1 MSFISDL
8 TPLNLRE
15 EKTKFFQN
23 FSYNPQFSYR
33 RQFTQDEL
41 TQWGSPQAELYH
53 HAQEVIEQNPLIY
66 DPDKQV
72 VSQADVVEAVDQLLE
87 KLGLMGQLA
96 VEFEE
101 NRITRCGITNSA
113 IKFRLPLTYS
123 DSQLVGVLHH
133 EIETHLL
140 RKINNTQQPW
150 ATQPRPDHLFRTTEE
165 GLAKLHSFLD
175 ADDKVMRLTFYAY
188 IAVYLSQSKSF
199 AQVFEELTQLGL
211 KPEKAWFV
219 TIIAKRGL
227 TDTSQA
233 GGITKTIT
241 YIEGALRVL
250 KWLADES
257 NDPHQLYWGRI
268 DLDEITSFSSDV
280 KTDQLIFPTFFDDI
294 GQYRGKIS
302 AISKAN
308 GLDKFL

>member
-1 MSFISDL
+1 
-8 TPLNLRE
+8 
-15 EKTKFFQN
+15 
-23 FSYNPQFSYR
+23 
-33 RQFTQDEL
+33 
-41 TQWGSPQAELYH
+41 
-53 HAQEVIEQNPLIY
+53 
-66 DPDKQV
+66 
-72 VSQADVVEAVDQLLE
+72 
-87 KLGLMGQLA
+87 
-96 VEFEE
+96 
-101 NRITRCGITNSA
+101 
-113 IKFRLPLTYS
+113 
-123 DSQLVGVLHH
+123 
-133 EIETHLL
+133 
-140 RKINNTQQPW
+140 
-150 ATQPRPDHLFRTTEE
+150 LFRTTEE